1 MMSEDKFQYEI
12 SAMKGKMQRLRR
24 RVEVLNNKR
33 DILLEDIDA
42 TNKMVENLSGQV
54 ETLLREAYKVKGPVM
69 QPGRL
74 HQSDVLLTGQNVQSM
89 MDSAEAVA
97 PFDVQEQV
105 NQTTTILKD
114 AVVAQL
120 SNNLAELLDALGF
133 GKDHVQQ
140 YGMDETVRS
149 ASSYVKCLK
158 NSESVLNNLRS
169 ILK

>member
-1 MMSEDKFQYEI
+1 MLSEERIEREMASLKNTVD
-12 SAMKGKMQRLRR
+12 GLRR
-24 RVEVLNNKR
+24 RAATIANKQA
-33 DILLEDIDA
+33 ILREDID
-42 TNKMVENLSGQV
+42 NFKINVDKNVE
-54 ETLLREAYKVKGPVM
+54 LL
-69 QPGRL
+69 
-74 HQSDVLLTGQNVQSM
+74 
-89 MDSAEAVA
+89 AELESEFSKLRQRSITPAA
-97 PFDVQEQV
+97 PFDVQKQV
-105 NQTTTILKD
+105 DHTTTILKD